1 MMKKLTNAVGLSV
14 QSLAKMNSNCKLLF
28 SSTAFGSFSQGM
40 FLVVFNLYILQMG
53 IPADILGIIVGSGP
67 YAQALGSIPIGFI
80 MEKIG
85 FKKVFIIIS
94 LGTALARIAQIS
106 FTSVPIIIL
115 AGVSGGLAMA
125 GDFVVRLPFLAVN
138 TNPEN
143 HNEVYSFNSV
153 LSSAAMAL
161 GALLGGILPGVLLP
175 LANADLTLAYRYTL
189 FGAGIIALIAVI
201 PILKIKEKPFVQTKK
216 ISLSPYIWGID
227 AFTVK
232 QASVSLFVGL
242 SFGVVSLFMNV
253 FFVFHLGTSLEFFGT
268 TSALV
273 IIPALMATIIAPI
286 VAKIVGTVRTVT
298 IFRWIAAIFL
308 VVFSLISNPIIGAI
322 SFWIIRSVTGASQP
336 LSFSFAMR
344 EAKEKAKTA
353 ASAWL
358 NVTFWAGNGIAA
370 SFSGF
375 YIVQAN
381 YQAPIIIA
389 AGSILLAGLLN
400 ELFFH
405 RMDARRHV
413 MNMSDC

>member
-1 MMKKLTNAVGLSV
+1 MKKVINTLSGSA
-14 QSLAKMNSNCKLLF
+14 QSISKMNPNVKLLF
-28 SSTAFGSFSQGM
+28 TSTAFNSFSHGM
-40 FLVVFNLYILQMG
+40 FLVVFNLYILNMG

-85 FKKVFIIIS
+85 YKKVFILIT
-94 LGTALARIAQIS
+94 LGTALARIAQVS
-106 FTSVPIIIL
+106 FISVPIIII

-138 TNPEN
+138 TNPES

-153 LSSAAMAL
+153 LTSSGMAL
-161 GALLGGILPGVLLP
+161 GSLLGGLLPGILLP
-175 LANADLTLAYRYTL
+175 FANADLTIAYRYTL
-189 FGAGIIALIAVI
+189 FIAGIIALMAVF
-201 PILKIKEKPFVQTKK
+201 PMVLIKEKPFVQTRN

-227 AFTVK
+227 NFTIK

-242 SFGVVSLFMNV
+242 AFGVVSLFMNV

-273 IIPALMATIIAPI
+273 IFPALLATIVAPI
-286 VAKIVGTVRTVT
+286 IARIVGTVRTVT
-298 IFRWIAAIFL
+298 IFRWIAATFL
-308 VVFSLISNPIIGAI
+308 VVFSLISSPIIGAI

-344 EAKEKAKTA
+344 EAKEKAKAA

-375 YIVQAN
+375 FILQSN
-381 YQAPIIIA
+381 YRAPIMIA

-400 ELFFH
+400 EIFFH
-405 RMDARRHV
+405 RIDVKRQLV
-413 MNMSDC
+413 NMSEG